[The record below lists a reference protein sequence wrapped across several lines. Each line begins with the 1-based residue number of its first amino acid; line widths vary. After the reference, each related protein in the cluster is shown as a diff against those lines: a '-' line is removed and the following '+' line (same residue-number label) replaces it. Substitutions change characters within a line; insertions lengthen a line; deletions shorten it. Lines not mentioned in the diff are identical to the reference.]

1 MEQPSLTSRLTRKS
15 LKSQLRR
22 EKVFAK
28 TEFKVGQLVRSKL
41 TEDIGRAID
50 VEPDYYGA
58 RQAFKV
64 YGAEKGQAIRPGS
77 ENGIG
82 PTKHGIRDR
91 VMVKW
96 YTAYK
101 YPTEYAEWVDGEDLL
116 LLDDGYAA

>member
-1 MEQPSLTSRLTRKS
+1 MKDNFE
-15 LKSQLRR
+15 
-22 EKVFAK
+22 
-28 TEFKVGQLVRSKL
+28 VGQLVRFRISGDL
-41 TEDIGRAID
+41 GRVIK
-50 VEPDYYGA
+50 VYPDYFGA

-64 YGAEKGQAIRPGS
+64 YNAEPGQVIRPGS

-116 LLDDGYAA
+116 LLDDGYGV